1 MNTDTRPNPDELL
14 AQVQAH
20 ERQQTRGQLRIY
32 LGYAAG
38 VGKTF
43 AMLEAAH
50 QRRAE
55 GVDVVVAYAETHGRA
70 DTAALLEGLEI
81 VPSRVVDY
89 HGTQLRET
97 DVDAVL
103 ARRPRLAL
111 VDELAHTNAPGSR
124 HPKRY
129 QDVEE
134 LLAAGID
141 VYTALNIQ
149 HLESLNDVVAQITG
163 VTVHETVPDQVIDD
177 AAEIILVD
185 LPPDELRQR
194 LQAGKVYVPEQAA
207 RAIERFFRPGNL
219 TALREATLRR
229 AAERVDDQ
237 MRAYMQTRA
246 IPGPWPAT
254 ERLLV
259 CISASPLSE
268 RLVRSARRLADELN
282 AEWFALY
289 VETAAHTRL
298 TPAEHDRIARALTLA
313 EELGAKAVTL
323 PGRAVAPAI
332 IEYARAHN
340 VTKLLAAKPLRSRW
354 HELVHGAVV
363 DQLIR
368 ISGAIDVLVVSGE
381 PAAEPARVERA
392 WRPHRPWRRYVQ
404 SGLLVALV
412 TVIGQPLRLWLAP
425 TNVVMLYLAAVVY
438 AAVAWGRGPS
448 ILTSVLGVLAFDF
461 FFVPPHLTFVVADTE
476 YLLTFVALF
485 VVGLVVSTLA
495 AQAREQAEAARSRAL
510 QTGELYDLSR
520 DLAAAAELDDLLGM
534 LRRHVEQTFKRQAVI
549 LLPHGDRLL
558 SHSASAGLALDDN
571 ELAVADWAWRHELP
585 AGRGTSTLPA
595 ATLRYLPLKT
605 VRGTVGVLGV
615 QGPAPSERNLPPEQ
629 VRLLE
634 AFASQGAL
642 AIERAQL
649 AQQAQHA
656 EVLQAAEKLQTALLN
671 SISHDLRTPLVSI
684 TGALSSLQEDGARL
698 DSAARWA
705 LVDNAREEAERLNRL
720 VGNLLDMTRLEGGA
734 MQVKREPVDLADLVG
749 AALQQVAARLGDRPV
764 SVSVPA
770 DLPPVPADFM
780 LIFQVLVN
788 LLDNALKYSPPGSPL
803 EVAARPDGAI
813 VELEVSD
820 RGVGIPPH
828 DLTHIFDKFYRV
840 QQPGNVSGT
849 GLGLAIGKGIVEAHG
864 GAMRAENRSG
874 GGTTIRLRLPLEAE
888 PRDA

>member
-1 MNTDTRPNPDELL
+1 MDARQVPNDLV
-14 AQVQAH
+14 AHTQAG
-20 ERQQTRGQLRIY
+20 QPARGKLRIF

-43 AMLEAAH
+43 AMLEAAQ

-55 GVDVVVAYAETHGRA
+55 GVDVVVAHVETHGRA
-70 DTAALLEGLEI
+70 DTEALLQGLE
-81 VPSRVVDY
+81 VMPRRAGESR
-89 HGTQLRET
+89 GASPPPM

-103 ARRPRLAL
+103 ERRPRLAL
-111 VDELAHTNAPGSR
+111 VDELAHSNAPGSR

-163 VTVHETVPDQVIDD
+163 VTVHETVPDHVIDE

-185 LPPDELRQR
+185 LPPEELRQR

-229 AAERVDDQ
+229 AAGRVDDQ
-237 MRAYMQTRA
+237 LRAYMQTQA

-259 CISASPLSE
+259 AISASPLSE
-268 RLVRSARRLADELN
+268 RLVRSARRLADDLN
-282 AEWFALY
+282 AEWFALH

-298 TPAEHDRIARALTLA
+298 TPAEHERIARALQLA
-313 EELGAKAVTL
+313 EELGAKAITL
-323 PGRAVAPAI
+323 PGRSVAPAI
-332 IEYARAHN
+332 LEYARAHN
-340 VTKLLAAKPLRSRW
+340 ITKLLAGRPVRPRW
-354 HELVHGAVV
+354 HELLHGSVV

-368 ISGAIDVLVVSGE
+368 AGGRIDVLVVTGE
-381 PAAEPARVERA
+381 PAADPPNVPQA
-392 WRPHRPWRRYVQ
+392 WRPHRPWRRYGQ
-404 SGLLVALV
+404 SVLLVAVAAL
-412 TVIGQPLRLWLAP
+412 IGQPLRLVLAP
-425 TNVVMLYLAAVVY
+425 TNIVMLFLAAVVY

-448 ILTSVLGVLAFDF
+448 ILAAVLSVLAFDF
-461 FFVPPHLTFVVADTE
+461 FFVPPHLTFEVADTE
-476 YLLTFVALF
+476 YLLTFLALF
-485 VVGLVVSTLA
+485 VVGLVVSSLA

-520 DLAAAAELDDLLGM
+520 DLAAAAELDELLSV
-534 LRRHVEQTFKRQAVI
+534 LRVHVEQTFNRQAVI
-549 LLPHGDRLL
+549 LLRQGQRLAVQ
-558 SHSASAGLALDDN
+558 SASPDLAVDDN
-571 ELAVADWAWRHELP
+571 ELAVADWAFQHGMA
-585 AGRGTSTLPA
+585 AGRSTGTLPA
-595 ATLRYLPLKT
+595 AKLRYLPLKT
-605 VRGTVGVLGV
+605 ARGTLGVLGV
-615 QGPAPSERNLPPEQ
+615 QGPRLGERPLPPEQ

-649 AQQAQHA
+649 AQSAQQA
-656 EVLQAAEKLQTALLN
+656 EVLQATEKLQTALLN

-684 TGALSSLQEDGARL
+684 TGALSSLQEDGALL
-698 DSAARWA
+698 DGLARRA
-705 LVDNAREEAERLNRL
+705 LVDNARDEAERLNRL

-734 MQVKREPVDLADLVG
+734 MQVKREPVDVADLVG
-749 AALQQVAARLGDRPV
+749 AALQQLAGRLADRPV
-764 SVSVPA
+764 TVTVPD
-770 DLPPVPADFM
+770 DLPSPAADYM

-788 LLDNALKYSPPGSPL
+788 LLDNALKYSPPGSPI
-803 EVAARPDGAI
+803 EVAARPDGAG
-813 VELEVSD
+813 VELAVCD
-820 RGVGIPPH
+820 RGSGIPSQ
-828 DLTHIFDKFYRV
+828 DLGHVFDKFYRV
-840 QQPGNVSGT
+840 QQPGNVTGT

-864 GAMRAENRSG
+864 GHMSAENRNA
-874 GGTTIRLRLPLEAE
+874 GGTCIRLWLPVEETQAH
-888 PRDA
+888 A